1 MRSIHLRT
9 AIPGP
14 NSLALQARREHALPR
29 GVASATNVFVSEAQG
44 AVVTDVDG
52 NRLLDFA
59 GGIGCMNIG
68 HRHQDVVAAV
78 HAQVDRYMHVCVQV
92 TPYEPYIA
100 LAEKMNGLAPGPSP
114 KKTFF
119 VNSGAEAVENSIKIA
134 RAYTKRQAVVCFE
147 HAFHGR
153 TLFAL
158 ALTSKTHPYKAEFG
172 PLGGEVYRIP
182 ASYPYRLPDQR
193 PVRALLED
201 CFRSVVAA
209 ETVAAVLIEPVMGEG
224 GFVVQ
229 TPEFLHGLREV
240 CTELGIVMI
249 ADEIQTGFGRTGAM
263 FACERYGIEPD
274 LLLSAK
280 SLGGGMAIAAVTGH
294 AAMMDAPA
302 VGGVG
307 GTFGGNPVAC
317 AAALATIVAMERD
330 GLPARAEILGQR
342 FQERARRWQS
352 ATPLIGDVRG
362 LGGMVAMELVRSR
375 DTLEPAASEARAIA
389 TFCHQNGLLV
399 LVTGTFGNVI
409 RLLFPLTI
417 SDAEFDE
424 GLDVLEA
431 AVASVAVVREVELA
445 VS

>member
-1 MRSIHLRT
+1 MNSIKIRT

-14 NSLALQARREHALPR
+14 NSLALQRRREHALPR
-29 GVASATNVFVSEAQG
+29 GVASATNVFVAEAHG
-44 AVVTDVDG
+44 AVITDVDG
-52 NRLLDFA
+52 NRMLDFA

-68 HRHQDVVAAV
+68 HRHSDVVAAV

-100 LAEKMNGLAPGPSP
+100 LAEKMNTIAPGPSP

-119 VNSGAEAVENSIKIA
+119 VNSGAEAVENAVKIA
-134 RAYTKRQAVVCFE
+134 RAFTKRQAVLCFD

-158 ALTSKTHPYKAEFG
+158 ALTSKTHPYKSEFG
-172 PLGGEVYRIP
+172 PFGSEVYRIP
-182 ASYPYRLPDQR
+182 ASYPYRLPGQK
-193 PVRALLED
+193 PVRTMLEET
-201 CFRSVVAA
+201 FRSVVAA
-209 ETVAAVLIEPVMGEG
+209 ETVAAILIEPVMGEG

-229 TPEFLHGLREV
+229 TPEFLHGLRDI
-240 CTELGIVMI
+240 CTERGIVMI

-263 FACERYGIEPD
+263 FACQRYGIEPD

-280 SLGGGMAIAAVTGH
+280 SMGGGMAIAAVTGL
-294 AAMMDAPA
+294 AAMMDAPS

-317 AAALATIVAMERD
+317 AAALATIAAMERD
-330 GLPARAEILGQR
+330 NLPARAETLGQR
-342 FQERARRWQS
+342 FQERARGWQET
-352 ATPLIGDVRG
+352 TPLIGDVRG
-362 LGGMVAMELVRSR
+362 LGGMVAIELVRSTE
-375 DTLEPAASEARAIA
+375 TLEPAAGEAKAIA
-389 TFCHQNGLLV
+389 RYCLENGLLI

-424 GLDVLEA
+424 GLGVLEA
-431 AVASVAVVREVELA
+431 AVASVAAPVETEMF